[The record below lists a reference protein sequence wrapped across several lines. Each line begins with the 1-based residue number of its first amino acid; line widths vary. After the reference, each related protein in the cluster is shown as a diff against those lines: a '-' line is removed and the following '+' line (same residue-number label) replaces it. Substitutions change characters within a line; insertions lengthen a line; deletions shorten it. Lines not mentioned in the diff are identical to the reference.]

1 MVPELAATM
10 VPEPVA
16 SKLVIMS
23 QGGPINKAFNHPQR
37 MVVDLR
43 TRQAAPAGVAARS
56 VVDNANVFERVS
68 NEDLLRVKV
77 LADTGDTQSASKMR
91 LLGEFEDFRK
101 KQEVSPTGM
110 DYLGFLVCAFRG
122 AANAPGAKQA
132 VQAVVCAHQHQPNKR
147 RLGCRRRPHA
157 EGKAVIQDVSK
168 GLGAAVMNMKRAGC
182 DGSVSKDPPC
192 CNSCSMELFRRISA
206 PRYKFMVYM
215 LAVTGA
221 RPMDLFR
228 AQNVTFSEDTVA
240 VIYGVMKNRRKI
252 TLAYQRV
259 IKIPPEL
266 LPVPRLVLET
276 AINDYPIVNHVVEVA
291 LDYTSWGHTLALCS
305 TQTMLQVLKA
315 LGYAQLGNY
324 SWRNHFV
331 NVQIEACTSEDGT
344 VDWPR
349 VCDRT
354 GHTGTRTPQ
363 MYLLAADV
371 RLADGN
377 GSYEEALKTPAER
390 KRTRGC
396 AVVEGRLSVEH
407 VH

>member
-1 MVPELAATM
+1 MVLEPAATV

-77 LADTGDTQSASKMR
+77 LADTGDTQSVSKMR
-91 LLGEFEDFRK
+91 LLAEFEDFRK
-101 KQEVSPTGM
+101 KQEVSPTGT
-110 DYLGFLVCAFRG
+110 DYLGFLVCAFVAQRMRLAPNKLCKPWCANTAHTNISLIRG
-122 AANAPGAKQA
+122 ALDVDGVLTRKD
-132 VQAVVCAHQHQPNKR
+132 
-147 RLGCRRRPHA
+147 
-157 EGKAVIQDVSK
+157 KAVIQDVSK

-228 AQNVTFSEDTVA
+228 AQNVTFTEDTVA

-396 AVVEGRLSVEH
+396 AVV
-407 VH
+407 